1 MNPSEKR
8 YAKSAQKTLI
18 FESGLAVLEMRQ
30 SKMETLYERM
40 IEQYRAR
47 LEDFDPCSDENQR
60 VNYSGRSYA
69 FTLRDIHVE
78 AFKASIVETNGKK
91 MWNAFMNLKSELVNH
106 WLPHFKVQSGE
117 DLDDAVERVRVHAWA
132 FRANRIVKKQQEGRV
147 RGKGSRDGEERCRR
161 INRQ

>member
-18 FESGLAVLEMRQ
+18 FESGLAVSEMRQ

-60 VNYSGRSYA
+60 VNYSGRSCA
-69 FTLRDIHVE
+69 FTLRDI
-78 AFKASIVETNGKK
+78 
-91 MWNAFMNLKSELVNH
+91 
-106 WLPHFKVQSGE
+106 P
-117 DLDDAVERVRVHAWA
+117 
-132 FRANRIVKKQQEGRV
+132 
-147 RGKGSRDGEERCRR
+147 
-161 INRQ
+161 